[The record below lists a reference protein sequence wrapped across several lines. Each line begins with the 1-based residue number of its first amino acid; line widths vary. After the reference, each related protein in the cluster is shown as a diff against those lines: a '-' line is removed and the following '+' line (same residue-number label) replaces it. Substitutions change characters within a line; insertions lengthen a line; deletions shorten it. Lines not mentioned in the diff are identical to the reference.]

1 MSHYFKNDE
10 NLKSNKKLINV
21 NFENKNI
28 SLYTDNGVFSKEHF
42 DYGSRLLIKNFISED
57 KEGKVLDLG
66 CGYGVIGI
74 LLSQNKNLFIDMV
87 DVNLRAL
94 ELTKDNLKL
103 NNVDWQLKD
112 GFRITEENSIPLIKM
127 AAFDVSNKI
136 MTALSGNGLTALI
149 GNWVRSRAK
158 GIIEGFD
165 YGICGEIDKIHIEAL
180 NKVLDDG
187 FIPIFPCIGWSA
199 SGKPY
204 NISSIKLA
212 CETAIKLNADKLFF
226 LTPDCSITS
235 SEFNISSEMPLS
247 PEGCVPALNLEELDK
262 FLLDNK
268 DNSSPVIN
276 LLKNGLETCKKGVS
290 RVHILNGQI
299 DGTLPCEI
307 FSDLGSGTM
316 IYKSN
321 YGGIRKM
328 QIDDISSVL
337 TLMRPFIEKGILLNR
352 TEQDLQ
358 DTFSDFIVYELDGAI
373 RACAS
378 LHLYDDL
385 QGEIAAIAVDKNCS
399 HMGIGP
405 KLVSYLIE
413 EAKKESAK
421 SVFVLTTQTSDWFEK
436 LGFIPDDIETLPEKR
451 KALWTKKRNSKLL
464 RLNLS

>member
-1 MSHYFKNDE
+1 MYTNKNYYTDFMTISNNELFTQNAQRIRDVIRYIKRFKNATVVIHIDDRVLE
-10 NLKSNKKLINV
+10 SSLFTSHISDIAMMHDAGLKVVIVPGAKK
-21 NFENKNI
+21 
-28 SLYTDNGVFSKEHF
+28 
-42 DYGSRLLIKNFISED
+42 R
-57 KEGKVLDLG
+57 
-66 CGYGVIGI
+66 
-74 LLSQNKNLFIDMV
+74 ID
-87 DVNLRAL
+87 DV
-94 ELTKDNLKL
+94 LKL

-268 DNSSPVIN
+268 DNSSSVIN

-328 QIDDISSVL
+328 QIDDTSSVL

>member
-1 MSHYFKNDE
+1 M
-10 NLKSNKKLINV
+10 
-21 NFENKNI
+21 
-28 SLYTDNGVFSKEHF
+28 
-42 DYGSRLLIKNFISED
+42 
-57 KEGKVLDLG
+57 
-66 CGYGVIGI
+66 
-74 LLSQNKNLFIDMV
+74 
-87 DVNLRAL
+87 
-94 ELTKDNLKL
+94 
-103 NNVDWQLKD
+103 
-112 GFRITEENSIPLIKM
+112 
-127 AAFDVSNKI
+127 
-136 MTALSGNGLTALI
+136 
-149 GNWVRSRAK
+149 
-158 GIIEGFD
+158 
-165 YGICGEIDKIHIEAL
+165 
-180 NKVLDDG
+180 
-187 FIPIFPCIGWSA
+187 
-199 SGKPY
+199 
-204 NISSIKLA
+204 
-212 CETAIKLNADKLFF
+212 
-226 LTPDCSITS
+226 
-235 SEFNISSEMPLS
+235 
-247 PEGCVPALNLEELDK
+247 
-262 FLLDNK
+262 DNK

-276 LLKNGLETCKKGVS
+276 LLKNGLEICKKGVS

-328 QIDDISSVL
+328 QIDDTSSVL